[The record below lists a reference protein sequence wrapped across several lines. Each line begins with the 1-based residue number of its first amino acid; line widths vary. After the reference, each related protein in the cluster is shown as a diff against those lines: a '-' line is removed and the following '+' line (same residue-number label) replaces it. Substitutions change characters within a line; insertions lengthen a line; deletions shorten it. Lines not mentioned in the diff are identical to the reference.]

1 MNASRPDVT
10 VVIPTRE
17 RETMLRRAVGSC
29 FEAAAGE
36 VAVEVLVAVDG
47 DRPGYA
53 ASLPSEF
60 PPTQLLPSAQQEG
73 RGRARNRGLE
83 AAAGEWVKFL
93 DDDDWL
99 EPSALAEEVRLGRAT
114 GADIVAT
121 GHNCRGE
128 AIEDRYVPPPAFA
141 NGIDSILAGEAV
153 PTAAALY
160 RRSAIGELR
169 WDEHASKLDDW
180 HFFCR
185 VALRSGRIASLDR
198 PSYTWYAHEG
208 QGIRKASMLDNA
220 REFYWVLDEVESHL
234 AESGQLTDARRRRLA
249 QYRYKELRVLARN
262 DSNMFEQEIERILLL
277 DASYRPGRE
286 ERQLLIRWAARVL
299 GIRGALKLHERVR
312 RLLVPGARVFPEE
325 TRSNKVTHDGKS

>member
-1 MNASRPDVT
+1 MSDSRPDVS
-10 VVIPTRE
+10 VVIPTRG
-17 RETMLRRAVGSC
+17 RETMLRRAVRSC
-29 FEAAAGE
+29 FDSAAGK

-47 DRPGYA
+47 ESPDYA
-53 ASLPSEF
+53 ASLPGEF
-60 PPTQLLPSAQQEG
+60 PAVRLLPSVRQKG

-83 AAAGEWVKFL
+83 EAAGEWVKFL

-99 EPSALAEEVRLGRAT
+99 EPGALAEEVRLGRAT
-114 GADIVAT
+114 GAEIVAS

-128 AIEDRYVPPPAFA
+128 GIVDRYVPPPAFA

-160 RRSAIGELR
+160 RRAAIGELR

-198 PSYTWYAHEG
+198 PSYTWFAHEG

-220 REFYWVLDEVESHL
+220 REFYWVLDEIEKAL
-234 AESGQLTDARRRRLA
+234 LESGGVTDARRKRLA
-249 QYRYKELRVLARN
+249 QYRYKELRVLCRF
-262 DSNMFEQEIERILLL
+262 DRSSFEREVERILKL
-277 DASYRPGRE
+277 DPAFRPADE
-286 ERQLLIRWAARVL
+286 ERESFMRWMALVL
-299 GIRGALKLHERVR
+299 GFRRAALLHESVR
-312 RLLVPGARVFPEE
+312 RTLLRTGTPQSAPPQE
-325 TRSNKVTHDGKS
+325 

>member
-99 EPSALAEEVRLGRAT
+99 EPAALAEEVRLGRAT

-128 AIEDRYVPPPAFA
+128 AIEDRYVSPPAFA

-220 REFYWVLDEVESHL
+220 REFYWVLDELERSL
-234 AESGQLTDARRRRLA
+234 LESGDATEARRKRLA
-249 QYRYKELRVLARN
+249 QYRYKELRVLCRFDRA
-262 DSNMFEQEIERILLL
+262 SFEREVERILEL
-277 DASYRPGRE
+277 DSEFRPIDE
-286 ERQLLIRWAARVL
+286 ERERFMRWMARLLGFRRSVL
-299 GIRGALKLHERVR
+299 LHESLRRAVR
-312 RLLVPGARVFPEE
+312 HSRPTTDSPPHE
-325 TRSNKVTHDGKS
+325 

>member
-1 MNASRPDVT
+1 MNALRPDVT

-99 EPSALAEEVRLGRAT
+99 EPAALAEEVRLGRAT

-128 AIEDRYVPPPAFA
+128 AIEDRYVSPPAFA

-160 RRSAIGELR
+160 RRTAIGELR

-220 REFYWVLDEVESHL
+220 REFYWVLDEVENLL
-234 AESGQLTDARRRRLA
+234 AKEGKLTPERRKRLA
-249 QYRYKELRVLARN
+249 QYRYKELRTLCRFDRASF
-262 DSNMFEQEIERILLL
+262 DSEVERIRSL
-277 DASYRPGRE
+277 DSAFLPKDE
-286 ERQLLIRWAARVL
+286 ERQLGMRLAARAVGFRLAVL
-299 GIRGALKLHERVR
+299 LHSRVR
-312 RLLVPGARVFPEE
+312 LWLRGS
-325 TRSNKVTHDGKS
+325 T

>member
-1 MNASRPDVT
+1 MSESRPDVS
-10 VVIPTRE
+10 VVIPTRG

-29 FEAAAGE
+29 LEVTAGE

-47 DRPGYA
+47 ESPDYA
-53 ASLPSEF
+53 ASLPDEF
-60 PPTQLLPSAQQEG
+60 PAVRLLPCIRQEG

-83 AAAGEWVKFL
+83 EAAGEWVKFL

-99 EPSALAEEVRLGRAT
+99 EPGVLAEEVRLGRAT
-114 GADIVAT
+114 GAGIVAS
-121 GHNCRGE
+121 GHHCRGE
-128 AIEDRYVPPPAFA
+128 GIEDRYVPPPAFA

-169 WDEHASKLDDW
+169 WDEQASKLDDW

-220 REFYWVLDEVESHL
+220 REFYWVLDEIEQVLLHTE
-234 AESGQLTDARRRRLA
+234 ALTRDRRSRLA
-249 QYRYKELRVLARN
+249 QYRYKELQTLCRFDRTA
-262 DSNMFEQEIERILLL
+262 FEREVEHILGL
-277 DASYRPGRE
+277 DPDFMPRDE
-286 ERQLLIRWAARVL
+286 ERRLVLRAVSRVVGFRRAVLIHTFFQGLVRGRA
-299 GIRGALKLHERVR
+299 GI
-312 RLLVPGARVFPEE
+312 
-325 TRSNKVTHDGKS
+325 